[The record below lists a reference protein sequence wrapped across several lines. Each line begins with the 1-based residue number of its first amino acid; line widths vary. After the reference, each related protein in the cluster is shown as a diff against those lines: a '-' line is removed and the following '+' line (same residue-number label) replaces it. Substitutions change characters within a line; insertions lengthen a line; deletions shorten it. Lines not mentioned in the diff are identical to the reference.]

1 MLLTYKHNSDNMTTT
16 NTIVI
21 AKEVKEMKISELK
34 FEIALANSG
43 LTIGGLAKNAGVSRN
58 RVNVILNQKTVTPR
72 AAGIIARGLGVDVRE
87 IIETD

>member
-1 MLLTYKHNSDNMTTT
+1 
-16 NTIVI
+16 
-21 AKEVKEMKISELK
+21 MKISELK

-43 LTIGGLAKNAGVSRN
+43 LTIVELAQNAGVSRT

-72 AAGIIARGLGVDVRE
+72 AAGIIARGLGVDVTE

>member
-1 MLLTYKHNSDNMTTT
+1 
-16 NTIVI
+16 
-21 AKEVKEMKISELK
+21 MKISELK

-43 LTIGGLAKNAGVSRN
+43 LTIGELAQNAGVSRT

-72 AAGIIARGLGVDVRE
+72 AAGIIARGLGVDVTE